1 MQSLKNAGVVLEYE
15 GYILHLS
22 DGSQV
27 SGIIESETSSEL
39 VLRLPGGFT
48 SSYDSNEITSREQLD
63 QSLMPAMQS
72 SMTEQ
77 ELVDLVEYL
86 TTLQN

>member
-1 MQSLKNAGVVLEYE
+1 MDVQC
-15 GYILHLS
+15 YILLLS
-22 DGSQV
+22 ISFQI
-27 SGIIESETSSEL
+27 SEIIESETASEL

-48 SSYDSNEITSREQLD
+48 SSYDINEITSREQME
-63 QSLMPAMQS
+63 QSLMPAMQG

-77 ELVDLVEYL
+77 ELIDLVEYL